1 MPRAGV
7 SIPNDSTTQFAFR
20 NTPEHTG
27 IKTRMLRIK
36 DNLGNSILFILKL
49 RLKLKPLHNN
59 SFSKYKKI
67 QLQFDD
73 LVCDN

>member
-1 MPRAGV
+1 
-7 SIPNDSTTQFAFR
+7 
-20 NTPEHTG
+20 
-27 IKTRMLRIK
+27 MLRIK
-36 DNLGNSILFILKL
+36 DNLGNSILFILNL